1 MAVIST
7 YISNNSS
14 NSNSSLVAYNYYF
27 KNISYIEIPQSVH
40 QKEAILHVQ
49 AFDENHEMIYPNIRI
64 VDLKVMVEFSIEFSG
79 IIKII

>member
-7 YISNNSS
+7 YICNNDSS
-14 NSNSSLVAYNYYF
+14 NSNLVAYNYHF
-27 KNISYIEIPQSVH
+27 RNISYIEIPQIVH

-49 AFDENHEMIYPNIRI
+49 AYDENHEMIYPNIRI
-64 VDLKVMVEFSIEFSG
+64 EDLKVVVEFSVKFSG